1 MSSLQSDSL
10 IHIATIGKSVG
21 FRGDL
26 KLHLFTD
33 FSEQFKKNSSFF
45 VSKDLSLTIERI
57 DLARSLVK
65 FIGYDSEL
73 EAKKLTNKDL
83 FTTLERT
90 RSECK
95 LADGEHFWFDL
106 IGCKVLEDGE
116 VLGEVVEVERIN
128 ATNYLHIKTD
138 EALLKDK
145 TAKLFLIPK
154 ITPFVVGVDLD
165 AKTITVSGAKDIL
178 EAS

>member
-1 MSSLQSDSL
+1 
-10 IHIATIGKSVG
+10 
-21 FRGDL
+21 
-26 KLHLFTD
+26 
-33 FSEQFKKNSSFF
+33 
-45 VSKDLSLTIERI
+45 
-57 DLARSLVK
+57 
-65 FIGYDSEL
+65 
-73 EAKKLTNKDL
+73 
-83 FTTLERT
+83 
-90 RSECK
+90 
-95 LADGEHFWFDL
+95 
-106 IGCKVLEDGE
+106 
-116 VLGEVVEVERIN
+116 VEVERIN